1 MGFPSP
7 TWRSCSAARTTPPRP
22 CWFER
27 GRPTAAP
34 IWKEAI
40 VTDPLEA
47 LRRTRDAEPPRPVFI
62 AQLLDR
68 LRAEL
73 GIREG
78 DDMSELASTRP
89 GVMAGV
95 HTVGPK
101 EDILQRDIEEQGYAV
116 VEHALSPA
124 EVASVRDAL
133 APHLG
138 DGPFGRNDFEGFET
152 QRVYSLPAKSRAFDR
167 LIEDERVLDVAG
179 ALLGPNFL
187 LTAALAINLG
197 PDETAQD
204 LHYDE
209 AFYYGLPRPR
219 RPLSLSALWAIDDFT
234 ADNGGTLIAPGS
246 QHWGDGP
253 PDPLAELVSLE
264 MPAGSV
270 AIYPGTLWHAGG
282 ANTTDRFRLGIS
294 IQYVVAWA
302 RQQESYL
309 LAVPPEMAKD
319 LSPRLR
325 QLLGYSIHP
334 PFMGHVD
341 GRHPEKMLG

>member
-1 MGFPSP
+1 MD
-7 TWRSCSAARTTPPRP
+7 
-22 CWFER
+22 
-27 GRPTAAP
+27 
-34 IWKEAI
+34 
-40 VTDPLEA
+40 DPLDA
-47 LRRTRDAEPPRPVFI
+47 LRRTREAVPPRPAFV
-62 AQLLDR
+62 AELGDR

-78 DDMSELASTRP
+78 DEPTVLMRTAMGDMPVRGNVPRALLD
-89 GVMAGV
+89 VI
-95 HTVGPK
+95 
-101 EDILQRDIEEQGYAV
+101 EDRGYAV
-116 VEHALSPA
+116 LENALSRQ
-124 EVASVRDAL
+124 EVEAVREAL
-133 APHLG
+133 IPYLG
-138 DGPFGRNDFEGFET
+138 EGPFGRNDFEGFRT
-152 QRVYSLPAKSRAFDR
+152 KRVYSLPAKSRAFDR

-197 PDETAQD
+197 PGETAQD

-219 RPLSLSALWAIDDFT
+219 RPLSLSTLWAIDDFT

-246 QHWGDGP
+246 QRWGDGP
-253 PDPLAELVSLE
+253 PDPGADLVTLE

-270 AIYPGTLWHAGG
+270 ALYPGTLWHAGG

-309 LAVPPEMAKD
+309 LAVPPEVVREV
-319 LSPRLR
+319 SPRLR

-341 GRHPEKMLG
+341 GRHPEKTLR

>member
-1 MGFPSP
+1 MRTAMGDM
-7 TWRSCSAARTTPPRP
+7 
-22 CWFER
+22 
-27 GRPTAAP
+27 P
-34 IWKEAI
+34 IHGNVPGA
-40 VTDPLEA
+40 
-47 LRRTRDAEPPRPVFI
+47 
-62 AQLLDR
+62 LLD
-68 LRAEL
+68 
-73 GIREG
+73 
-78 DDMSELASTRP
+78 
-89 GVMAGV
+89 VV
-95 HTVGPK
+95 
-101 EDILQRDIEEQGYAV
+101 EDQGYAV
-116 VEHALSPA
+116 LENALSA
-124 EVASVRDAL
+124 DEIEAVREGL
-133 APHLG
+133 APYLG
-138 DGPFGRNDFEGFET
+138 HGPFGRNDFEGFRT
-152 QRVYSLPAKSRAFDR
+152 KRVYSLPAKSRAFDR
-167 LIEDERVLDVAG
+167 LIEDERVLDVTG

-219 RPLSLSALWAIDDFT
+219 RPLSLSTLWAIDDFT
-234 ADNGGTLIAPGS
+234 ADNGGTLIAPRS

-253 PDPLAELVSLE
+253 PDPSTELVPLE

-309 LAVPPEMAKD
+309 LAVPPETVRE
-319 LSPRLR
+319 LSPRMR

-341 GRHPEKMLG
+341 GRHPEKTLG

>member
-1 MGFPSP
+1 M
-7 TWRSCSAARTTPPRP
+7 
-22 CWFER
+22 
-27 GRPTAAP
+27 
-34 IWKEAI
+34 
-40 VTDPLEA
+40 TDPFEA
-47 LRRTRDAEPPRPVFI
+47 LRRTRDASAPRPAFV
-62 AQLLDR
+62 AELADR
-68 LRAEL
+68 LRVEL

-78 DDMSELASTRP
+78 DEATVMMRTAMGDMP
-89 GVMAGV
+89 VQGGVPNALIDV
-95 HTVGPK
+95 I
-101 EDILQRDIEEQGYAV
+101 EDQGYAV
-116 VEHALSPA
+116 LENALSAP
-124 EVASVRDAL
+124 EVGAVRDGL
-133 APHLG
+133 APYLG
-138 DGPFGRNDFEGFET
+138 QGPFGRNDFEGFRT
-152 QRVYSLPAKSRAFDR
+152 KRVYSLPAKSRAFDR

-197 PDETAQD
+197 PDESAQD

-219 RPLSLSALWAIDDFT
+219 RPLSLSTLWAIDDFT
-234 ADNGGTLIAPGS
+234 AENGGTLIAPGS
-246 QHWGDGP
+246 THWGDGR
-253 PDPLAELVSLE
+253 PDPSVELVPLE

-282 ANTTDRFRLGIS
+282 ANTTDRFRLGVS

-319 LSPRLR
+319 VSPRLR

-341 GRHPEKMLG
+341 SRHPEKMVR

>member
-1 MGFPSP
+1 
-7 TWRSCSAARTTPPRP
+7 
-22 CWFER
+22 
-27 GRPTAAP
+27 
-34 IWKEAI
+34 
-40 VTDPLEA
+40 VTDPFDA
-47 LRRTRDAEPPRPVFI
+47 LRRTDDAAPPRATFV
-62 AQLLDR
+62 AELADR

-78 DDMSELASTRP
+78 DKEPVLMRTAMGDMP
-89 GVMAGV
+89 V
-95 HTVGPK
+95 HGNVPSALLDVI
-101 EDILQRDIEEQGYAV
+101 EDQGYAV
-116 VEHALSPA
+116 LENALSA
-124 EVASVRDAL
+124 DEVGAVREGL
-133 APHLG
+133 APYLG
-138 DGPFGRNDFEGFET
+138 HGPFGRNDFEGFRT
-152 QRVYSLPAKSRAFDR
+152 KRVYSLPAKSRAFDR

-179 ALLGPNFL
+179 ALLGANFL

-219 RPLSLSALWAIDDFT
+219 RPLSLSTLWAIDDFT
-234 ADNGGTLIAPGS
+234 ADNGGTLIAPRS

-253 PDPLAELVSLE
+253 PDPSAELVPLE

-282 ANTTDRFRLGIS
+282 ANTTGRFRLGIS

-309 LAVPPEMAKD
+309 LAVPPDTVRE

-341 GRHPEKMLG
+341 GRHPEKTLG

>member
-1 MGFPSP
+1 MS
-7 TWRSCSAARTTPPRP
+7 
-22 CWFER
+22 
-27 GRPTAAP
+27 
-34 IWKEAI
+34 
-40 VTDPLEA
+40 DPFEA
-47 LRRTRDAEPPRPVFI
+47 LRRTRDAMPPRPAFV
-62 AQLLDR
+62 AELADR
-68 LRAEL
+68 LRIEL

-78 DDMSELASTRP
+78 DEATVMMRTAMGDMP
-89 GVMAGV
+89 VQGGVPNALLDV
-95 HTVGPK
+95 I
-101 EDILQRDIEEQGYAV
+101 EDRGYAV
-116 VEHALSPA
+116 LENALAPD

-133 APHLG
+133 APYLG
-138 DGPFGRNDFEGFET
+138 GGPFGRNDF
-152 QRVYSLPAKSRAFDR
+152 
-167 LIEDERVLDVAG
+167 EDERVLDVAG

-197 PDETAQD
+197 PEETAQD

-219 RPLSLSALWAIDDFT
+219 RPLSLSTLWAIDDFT
-234 ADNGGTLIAPGS
+234 AENGGTLLAPGS
-246 QHWGDGP
+246 THWGDGP
-253 PDPLAELVSLE
+253 PDPNVELVPLE

-309 LAVPPEMAKD
+309 LAVPPDAAREV
-319 LSPRLR
+319 SPRLR

-341 GRHPEKMLG
+341 GRHPEKTLTG